1 MSRAMSRRAHE
12 SYLIVFLLIAGALV
26 LALPVLCRSQEI
38 DECLECHSDP
48 NLMKTDARGNSRSLY
63 VDKKLFQESVHGRLD
78 YICMECHEAATLDH
92 PAEGVPDAQCAACHE
107 EVQELYAKS
116 AHGKLL
122 ASHDPKA
129 PHCYDCHTMH
139 YTFSHDDQRAS
150 THPQNVPT
158 TCGACHKELVKGP
171 GLLASLVVARLR
183 GHGKVNLA
191 GDFRTDRCLDCH
203 VEVAQHGNKETASPL
218 CAKCHEP
225 GANTLNLGP
234 IHKSEIFA
242 KAPLRIAVKLSYGFG
257 LAMVG
262 LALMSMVGKKYAQT
276 RDQEPEK
283 SGEVAG
289 H

>member
-1 MSRAMSRRAHE
+1 MSRVMSRRVHA
-12 SYLIVFLLIAGALV
+12 SYLMVFLLIAGALI
-26 LALPVLCRSQEI
+26 LALPKLGRSQEI
-38 DECLECHSDP
+38 DECLECHSDR
-48 NLMKTDARGNSRSLY
+48 NLIKTDARGNSRSLY

-78 YICMECHEAATLDH
+78 YTCMECHEAATLDH

-122 ASHDPKA
+122 AAHDQKA
-129 PHCYDCHTMH
+129 PQCYDCHTMH

-150 THPQNVPT
+150 THPKNVPS
-158 TCGACHKELVKGP
+158 TCGACHQELVKGP
-171 GLLASLVVARLR
+171 GLLASFVVARLR

-191 GDFRTDRCLDCH
+191 EDFRTDRCLDCH
-203 VEVAQHGNKETASPL
+203 VEVAHHGNDEKASPI

-225 GANTLNLGP
+225 GTNTLNLGP
-234 IHKSEIFA
+234 IHKSKIFA

-262 LALMSMVGKKYAQT
+262 LALMSMAGKKYAQT
-276 RDQEPEK
+276 RDQEHEK
-283 SGEVAG
+283 
-289 H
+289 